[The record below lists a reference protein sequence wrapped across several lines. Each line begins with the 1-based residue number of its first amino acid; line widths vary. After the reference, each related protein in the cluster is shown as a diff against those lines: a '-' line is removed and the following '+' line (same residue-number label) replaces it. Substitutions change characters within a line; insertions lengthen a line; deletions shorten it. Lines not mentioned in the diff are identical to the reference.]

1 MLDADTVVAECS
13 LRTVSASLSRCSW
26 AVHSAS
32 RISMTGW
39 SQWHGGLLKAAGCA
53 LLNPK
58 PWVFRFMKLRLD
70 RVLKL
75 ELTGLSRQ
83 EVFQSGG
90 PVPDF
95 TPPEKWTAPYS
106 PYRKGASV
114 RTPFASQAAI
124 LVNIINERIQCS
136 GPSTAPGCLL
146 QSLSSR

>member
-1 MLDADTVVAECS
+1 
-13 LRTVSASLSRCSW
+13 
-26 AVHSAS
+26 
-32 RISMTGW
+32 
-39 SQWHGGLLKAAGCA
+39 
-53 LLNPK
+53 
-58 PWVFRFMKLRLD
+58 MKLRLD

-114 RTPFASQAAI
+114 GSLFVSRAAI
-124 LVNIINERIQCS
+124 S
-136 GPSTAPGCLL
+136 TPSSLRLL
-146 QSLSSR
+146 HLANVLHRPEHFAARSAVCW

>member
-1 MLDADTVVAECS
+1 
-13 LRTVSASLSRCSW
+13 
-26 AVHSAS
+26 
-32 RISMTGW
+32 
-39 SQWHGGLLKAAGCA
+39 
-53 LLNPK
+53 
-58 PWVFRFMKLRLD
+58 MKLRLD

-124 LVNIINERIQCS
+124 LNFITNQRIQCS
-136 GPSTAPGCLL
+136 GPSMGAIRLAACCN
-146 QSLSSR
+146 R